1 MVGSFWC
8 DSEIFVL
15 ECTINPGCAA
25 TLCKYWKWS
34 MLEIST
40 VDFVLFFIFVIFA
53 IADMNY
59 EFICFKIFF

>member
-1 MVGSFWC
+1 MVGNFWC

-15 ECTINPGCAA
+15 ECTINPGCVA
-25 TLCKYWKWS
+25 TRRKYWKRI

-59 EFICFKIFF
+59 EFICFKIFL